1 MKDENMYVLNRITA
15 LLKERGLQQKALC
28 EHLGLKGQAYTNW
41 KGGSNDSYMKY
52 LPQIAEYLNVS
63 IDYLLGNP
71 TPTEASLLPADLLAV
86 ISTFSDEEM
95 KELENYV
102 HYIVSKRK

>member
-1 MKDENMYVLNRITA
+1 MKDKNMSTLNRITA
-15 LLKERGLQQKALC
+15 LLKERGLQQKVLC
-28 EHLGLKGQAYTNW
+28 DYLGLKSQAYTNW

-52 LPQIAEYLNVS
+52 LPQIAEFFGVS

-71 TPTEASLLPADLLAV
+71 TPTEATLLPADLLATLA
-86 ISTFSDEEM
+86 TFSDEEM

-102 HYIVSKRK
+102 HYMVSKRK